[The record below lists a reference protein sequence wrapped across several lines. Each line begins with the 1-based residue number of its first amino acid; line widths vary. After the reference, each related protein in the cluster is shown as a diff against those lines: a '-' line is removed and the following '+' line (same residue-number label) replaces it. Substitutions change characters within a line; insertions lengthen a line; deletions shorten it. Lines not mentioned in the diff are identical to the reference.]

1 MLLLLYVDQMK
12 VDRYNSEKNDD
23 DDDDYLV
30 WSLWR

>member
-30 WSLWR
+30 